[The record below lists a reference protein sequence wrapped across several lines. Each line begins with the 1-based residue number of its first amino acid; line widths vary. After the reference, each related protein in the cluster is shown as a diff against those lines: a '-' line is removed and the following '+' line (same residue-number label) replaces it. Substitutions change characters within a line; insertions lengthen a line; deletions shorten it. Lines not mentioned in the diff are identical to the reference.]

1 MGIGKKLNIFFSVG
15 WVLNTL
21 IILNLKKIRYNNIL
35 KLNKNIFYYYLL
47 NN

>member
-35 KLNKNIFYYYLL
+35 KINKNIFYYYLL